1 VKSHNENVAFYL
13 PFCIEFPQIAA
24 DNGPFLSKS
33 DIWDRFGNI
42 ISPEE
47 ILVMPFGVENLSTI
61 IGGSDVGVDTGGET
75 GLSRSSVASIS
86 CLGSAFIISVKL
98 LMLAMLITFSIVA

>member
-1 VKSHNENVAFYL
+1 MILILLFYL
-13 PFCIEFPQIAA
+13 PFGIGSLQIAA
-24 DNGPFLSKS
+24 DKGPFLSKS
-33 DIWDRFGNI
+33 AIWDRFGNI

-75 GLSRSSVASIS
+75 GLSSSSVRSIS
-86 CLGSAFIISVKL
+86 CLGSALIISVKL
-98 LMLAMLITFSIVA
+98 LM